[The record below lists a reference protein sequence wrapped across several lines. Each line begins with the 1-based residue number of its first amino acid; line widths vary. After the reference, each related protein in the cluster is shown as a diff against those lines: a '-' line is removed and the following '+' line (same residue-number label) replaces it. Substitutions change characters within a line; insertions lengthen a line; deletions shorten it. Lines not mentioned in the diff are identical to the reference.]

1 MKKIIASLALAGT
14 LLAGAPIAA
23 QPYYGGGNS
32 RDFWQGAPSGVWERI
47 RFLQDRINRG
57 ARDGTLTRRE
67 AQRAQYQLDG
77 IRRDAAVM
85 RRNGFSPSE
94 LASIQ
99 ARLDNVSRNIRWA
112 RNNDNVRDPR
122 YYDRYRTDYDAS
134 HDYREGS
141 YRERVLTSN
150 DEIYRGSDGRYYC
163 KRSDGTTGLIVGAAA
178 GGLLGNIVT
187 NRGNRLPGTLIGG
200 ALGALIGREIDR
212 SDDIRC
218 R

>member
-23 QPYYGGGNS
+23 QPNYGAGNS

-47 RFLQDRINRG
+47 RYLQDRINRG

-67 AQRAQYQLDG
+67 AQRAQYQLDS
-77 IRRDAAVM
+77 IRRDAALM

-94 LASIQ
+94 SASIQ

-134 HDYREGS
+134 RYYREGS
-141 YRERVLTSN
+141 NRERVLTSN

-178 GGLLGNIVT
+178 GGLLGNIAT
-187 NRGNRLPGTLIGG
+187 NGGNRLPGT
-200 ALGALIGREIDR
+200 LIGREIDR
-212 SDDIRC
+212 SDDVRC

>member
-1 MKKIIASLALAGT
+1 MKKLIASLALAGT
-14 LLAGAPIAA
+14 LVVGAPMAA
-23 QPYYGGGNS
+23 QPYSGNWNS
-32 RDFWQGAPSGVWERI
+32 RDFWHGAPSGAWERI

-57 ARDGTLTRRE
+57 ERDGSLTGRE
-67 AQRAQYQLDG
+67 AHRAQYQLDN

-94 LASIQ
+94 SDSIQ
-99 ARLDNVSRNIRWA
+99 VRLDNLSRNIRWA
-112 RNNDNVRDPR
+112 RNNANMHDPH
-122 YYDRYRTDYDAS
+122 YYDRYRTDYDAA
-134 HDYREGS
+134 HYYRSGP
-141 YRERVLTSN
+141 YQERYLTSN

-178 GGLLGNIVT
+178 GGLLGNAVT
-187 NRGNRLPGTLIGG
+187 NGGNRLPGTLIGG
-200 ALGALIGREIDR
+200 ALGALVGREIDR